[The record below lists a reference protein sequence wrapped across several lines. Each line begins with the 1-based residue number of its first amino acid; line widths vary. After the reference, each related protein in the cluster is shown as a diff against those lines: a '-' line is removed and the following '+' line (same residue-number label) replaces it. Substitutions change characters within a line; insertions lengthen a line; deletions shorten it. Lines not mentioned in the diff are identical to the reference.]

1 MFLLLLWT
9 TVLIS
14 WGKIPWSAISEKP
27 CFSLTYF
34 LAMFPF
40 YNNISFV
47 SQYLLSMLPSA
58 QVNNRKQLFQLVAV
72 FKVSTC
78 ASGTSLNKKIR
89 Q

>member
-1 MFLLLLWT
+1 
-9 TVLIS
+9 
-14 WGKIPWSAISEKP
+14 
-27 CFSLTYF
+27 
-34 LAMFPF
+34 MFPF

-78 ASGTSLNKKIR
+78 ASGTSLNKKMR